1 MRIGELK
8 LQNKKGFYDEGRE
21 SLLSLLKYFLAIFL
35 AIYYTIKNKG
45 DKWEI

>member
-1 MRIGELK
+1 MRMGELK

-21 SLLSLLKYFLAIFL
+21 SLLSLLKYFLAI
-35 AIYYTIKNKG
+35 YYTIKNKG